1 MLQKKVTKEF
11 DFFLLFEK
19 FITATKKG
27 KRRQPNGKRVSSGTS
42 KNYDSLQKLLKKFCA
57 DKKILLRLK
66 PVAKLNKRDLRIEKN
81 YWKNFYLKFISYLGH
96 DCNHF
101 DNSIGLCIK
110 SLRVFFNFLNN
121 DLLLGVGDFHLQ
133 FYVRKEDISIVTLM
147 PEELNFFI
155 YNQHFNAVLSP
166 RLKEV
171 RDFFVFGCTVALRFS
186 DLESLNKTNLRMV
199 NNNVYLVVRSQKVGA
214 DTSIQLPDY
223 AVEILQRYKLKGGK
237 LLPHFN
243 NTNLNKYLKTLVEL
257 AGFIQPIGKR
267 RDKLGMHTEVLKSDG
282 IKKYN
287 YRFCDL
293 VTTHTMRRTA
303 ITTMLCLGM
312 PEMAVRKISGHS
324 PMSKE
329 FFRYVSLA
337 QTYLDNETFKMFE
350 KLKTSISENSLALEC
365 N

>member
-1 MLQKKVTKEF
+1 MLQKKVTKEL
-11 DFFLLFEK
+11 DFFLLFKK
-19 FITATKKG
+19 FINATKKG
-27 KRRQPNGKRVSSGTS
+27 KRLQPNGKRVSSGTS

-57 DKKILLRLK
+57 DKKMMLRLK
-66 PVAKLNKRDLRIEKN
+66 PVAKLNKRELRIEKN
-81 YWKNFYLKFISYLGH
+81 YWKNFYLKFTNYLGN

-110 SLRVFFNFLNN
+110 NLRVFFNFLNK
-121 DLLLGVGDFHLQ
+121 DLLLGIGDFHLQ

-155 YNQHFNAVLSP
+155 YNQHFNTGLSP

-186 DLESLNKTNLRMV
+186 DLELLNKTNLRVV

-214 DTSIQLPDY
+214 DTSIKLPDY

-243 NTNLNKYLKTLVEL
+243 NSNLNKYLKILVEL

-267 RDKLGMHTEVLKSDG
+267 RDKLGRHTEVLKLNG
-282 IKKYN
+282 LNKN
-287 YRFCDL
+287 GYRFCDL
-293 VTTHTMRRTA
+293 ITTHTMRRTA

-337 QTYLDNETFKMFE
+337 QTYLDNETCKMFD
-350 KLKTSISENSLALEC
+350 KLKTSITENSLGLES